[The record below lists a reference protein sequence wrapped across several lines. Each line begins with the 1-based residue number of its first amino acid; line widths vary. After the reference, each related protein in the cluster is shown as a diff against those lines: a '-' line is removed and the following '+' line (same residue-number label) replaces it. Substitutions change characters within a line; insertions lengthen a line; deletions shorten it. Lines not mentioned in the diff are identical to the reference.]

1 MVLLRETSHP
11 LSVAPPP
18 DPCFGEKI
26 DLMRT
31 TLFIVSASAMLF
43 FGCNS
48 APPPPPFK
56 PVATVKELMNSVID
70 PSADLIWESVA
81 TIQTPGETEERR
93 PHTTEEW
100 TKVQDGATMVAES
113 GNLLM
118 MVPRAKDGDVWMKMA
133 QGLTDAG
140 MEARKAA
147 DAKDADALFNA
158 GANIYYACSNCH
170 VRYIDEI
177 KNAYPNGPPDVTK

>member
-1 MVLLRETSHP
+1 MPSALI
-11 LSVAPPP
+11 
-18 DPCFGEKI
+18 EKVSQ
-26 DLMRT
+26 MRT
-31 TLFIVSASAMLF
+31 TLLLVPASAILF
-43 FGCNS
+43 FGCSS

-56 PVATVKELMNSVID
+56 PIATVKELMNSVID
-70 PSADLIWESVA
+70 PSADLIWNAVA
-81 TIQTPGETEERR
+81 TIQTPTGTEERQ

-100 TKVQDGATMVAES
+100 TKVQEGATMVAES

-133 QGLTDAG
+133 QGLIDAG
-140 MEARKAA
+140 VEARKAA
-147 DAKDADALFNA
+147 DAKDADAVFNA

>member
-1 MVLLRETSHP
+1 
-11 LSVAPPP
+11 
-18 DPCFGEKI
+18 
-26 DLMRT
+26 MRT
-31 TLFIVSASAMLF
+31 TPFIVSVSAILF

-177 KNAYPNGPPDVTK
+177 KSAYPNGPPDVTK

>member
-1 MVLLRETSHP
+1 
-11 LSVAPPP
+11 
-18 DPCFGEKI
+18 
-26 DLMRT
+26 MRT
-31 TLFIVSASAMLF
+31 ILLCVRVSAILF
-43 FGCNS
+43 VGCSS
-48 APPPPPFK
+48 APAPPPFK
-56 PVATVKELMNSVID
+56 PVANVKELMNSVID
-70 PSADLIWESVA
+70 PSADLIWDSVA

-100 TKVQDGATMVAES
+100 TKVQDAATVVAES

-133 QGLTDAG
+133 QGLIDAG
-140 MEARKAA
+140 AEARRGAE
-147 DAKDADALFNA
+147 AKDPEAVFTA

-177 KNAYPNGPPDVTK
+177 KSVYPDGPPDVTK